1 MEGSSVSGAV
11 RIVHGVPL
19 KLQPNRDDVSWAQEY
34 HVVAAACF
42 EDSPDARCNQFVD
55 GAWESIGSLTQV
67 GSPHAAWRVTYGP
80 SPHGLACISHPQ
92 TFSDGLYELAD
103 HYRALR
109 TDGVWAPEDDPA

>member
-19 KLQPNRDDVSWAQEY
+19 KLQPNRLDVSWAPEY

-42 EDSPDARCNQFVD
+42 EDSPNARCDDFVD
-55 GAWESIGSLTQV
+55 SPWEPIGSLTQV
-67 GSPHAAWRVTYGP
+67 GSPHAVWHVTYGP
-80 SPHGLACISHPQ
+80 PPHGLACISRAQ

-109 TDGVWAPEDDPA
+109 TEGTWAAEDEPA